1 MLSAAKFLGRQALRL
16 EARWSH
22 WSLDER
28 LAAGFEPES
37 DPALAVRAVQ
47 LCSPRHRRRL
57 AASAERLARDS
68 DVASSRRAMSSA
80 VPIAR
85 EQVSEARESLLRLAA
100 VLRDAE
106 EVRPRGVAIVKRL
119 FTDSDSYVYTR
130 CARGVVELQV
140 QLALD
145 YLVADD
151 ISARSS
157 ASATPLGR
165 PRLTHTA

>member
-37 DPALAVRAVQ
+37 DPALAARAAQ
-47 LCSPRHRRRL
+47 LCSPRHCRRL
-57 AASAERLARDS
+57 AASVELLAHES
-68 DVASSRRAMSSA
+68 EVAPRRGMSSA

-85 EQVSEARESLLRLAA
+85 EQVSESHESLLRLAA
-100 VLRDAE
+100 VLRGAE
-106 EVRPRGVAIVKRL
+106 EVRPRGVAVVERL
-119 FTDSDSYVYTR
+119 LTDSDSYVYTR